1 MTIALFI
8 VIGMMNRENNLS
20 NIINTV
26 TSWFKNEF
34 FTIFKKKKIVYLS
47 APAAHDNNMIWMNE
61 WMNTNFPAILKIY
74 LLAQMRPASTK
85 CPTHLKAIII
95 VVVGTL
101 QIPNQYK
108 QNGKSSTLGSFF
120 DWLIDQSIN

>member
-1 MTIALFI
+1 
-8 VIGMMNRENNLS
+8 MNFS
-20 NIINTV
+20 QF
-26 TSWFKNEF
+26 S
-34 FTIFKKKKIVYLS
+34 KKKKIVYLS

-61 WMNTNFPAILKIY
+61 LLKIY
-74 LLAQMRPASTK
+74 LLVQMRPASTK

-108 QNGKSSTLGSFF
+108 QNRRWDLF
-120 DWLIDQSIN
+120 LID